1 VTIKLS
7 YIALD
12 NTKTGGIL
20 GFGCSH
26 AYAHSSDLADT
37 HLPRALKGADLV
49 LYSVLLS
56 LGIKLSILPV
66 LDDIS
71 DHRAG
76 SPCGSPLIGDYLG
89 SDPDILT
96 PADLSITKCEDTEQ
110 RWKELYKEREESVPY
125 YGRASGSGMD
135 KVGTHRHSY
144 EISRFHEHEEYNR
157 VSDAASD
164 ITPFMLNYSLQA
176 VDDLWP
182 SLDIPGITWVTS
194 LRHGE
199 MAFSFVAYGNEA
211 SIKTL
216 YSRVAILAVI
226 PPAQERGDIAR
237 Q

>member
-1 VTIKLS
+1 
-7 YIALD
+7 
-12 NTKTGGIL
+12 
-20 GFGCSH
+20 
-26 AYAHSSDLADT
+26 
-37 HLPRALKGADLV
+37 
-49 LYSVLLS
+49 
-56 LGIKLSILPV
+56 
-66 LDDIS
+66 
-71 DHRAG
+71 
-76 SPCGSPLIGDYLG
+76 
-89 SDPDILT
+89 
-96 PADLSITKCEDTEQ
+96 
-110 RWKELYKEREESVPY
+110 
-125 YGRASGSGMD
+125 MD

-144 EISRFHEHEEYNR
+144 EISRFHEYEEYNR

-176 VDDLWP
+176 VDNLWP